1 VEVFLL
7 SDHFIPP
14 RFECLVEPDR
24 DHVLVRPQGELDMAT
39 VPEVDSNVEELVN
52 SGFTNVVLDLAGL
65 TFMDST
71 GLRLLVK
78 WTQTA
83 RGDGMSFRLLPGSPA
98 IDRVLDISGLR
109 DELDFADAAKLRR
122 S

>member
-109 DELDFADAAKLRR
+109 DELEFADAAKLRR
-122 S
+122 A